1 MDSNQQN
8 PILTFNGKKYDI
20 NSLPEKAKELL
31 KAAQVADTQI
41 KMQEDNLKLLTIARQ
56 TVANQLKNELDP
68 ITPLE

>member
-20 NSLPEKAKELL
+20 NSLPDKAKELL

-41 KMQEDNLKLLTIARQ
+41 KMQEDNLKLLSVARQ

-68 ITPLE
+68 LPSID

>member
-1 MDSNQQN
+1 MDSNKQN

-20 NSLPEKAKELL
+20 NSLPDKAKELL

-41 KMQEDNLKLLTIARQ
+41 KMQEDNLKLLSVARQ

-68 ITPLE
+68 LPSID

>member
-20 NSLPEKAKELL
+20 NSLPDKAKELL

-41 KMQEDNLKLLTIARQ
+41 KMQEDNLKLLTVARQ
-56 TVANQLKNELDP
+56 TIANQLKNELDP
-68 ITPLE
+68 LPSID